1 MLDVSGPGLG
11 LSYPPISLTF
21 SAALF
26 RTILPNK
33 TVSGWKTSTLL
44 VQKAAKVS
52 WAFYVGSQRAHKHSG
67 GRARCHNPP
76 TV

>member
-26 RTILPNK
+26 LTILRNE
-33 TVSGWKTSTLL
+33 TVSGWKTTTL

-52 WAFYVGSQRAHKHSG
+52 WAFYVGSRRAQAQWGS
-67 GRARCHNPP
+67 RTLP
-76 TV
+76 